1 MGIDVFEVP
10 FIQSPMKAAI
20 NNATSTRQNLNSAT
34 GLLVLARDTNTGSYW
49 HNYMSLQEENT
60 PKTALASRENEPST
74 RDGGSDVSVR
84 DPRER

>member
-34 GLLVLARDTNTGSYW
+34 GFGACPRHKYGLLLAQLHESAGRE
-49 HNYMSLQEENT
+49 HAENGAGFT
-60 PKTALASRENEPST
+60 RKRAFYSRW
-74 RDGGSDVSVR
+74 RQ
-84 DPRER
+84 

>member
-1 MGIDVFEVP
+1 
-10 FIQSPMKAAI
+10 
-20 NNATSTRQNLNSAT
+20 
-34 GLLVLARDTNTGSYW
+34 VLARDTNTGSYW